1 MKNKYIP
8 APGAIVEM
16 VCSLAAVLLLFTTW
30 IKGFA
35 DGEIIDKFPTTID
48 LLKDIGPE
56 MVLVKVTIVLF
67 FVNIILKFFDRSA
80 WLSGICALLN
90 GYFVV
95 LVNKMVFDFNHSA
108 VLMLSDGSVNLS
120 GMGVIAI
127 FVEIAFAIAVFVR
140 FVSWLV
146 ELYNKRGGKPFVVA
160 MAAWLMICIALL
172 GMMFVALKHNGYSED
187 DPAHAGLYM
196 LGMLSALTFF
206 IFIIVGIV
214 KWFQIKKQEK
224 MALQAATGDETAVAD
239 IENDNTA
246 EGTPEPE
253 QEQEKEQEQEPG
265 HITLRQIL
273 LFAIV
278 GLIFTPMPYILDRSF
293 KEDSNKNSVVVD
305 TAEAES
311 ILEEDMSVEPDAG
324 MGSDYATEQTAE
336 EETAG
341 PESSDFTTDSYVTIT
356 GVNVRLRTTPEI
368 NESNIITDS
377 SGKNVHPNKGESLKC
392 VGEEGDFY
400 LVLYRGDYVYVSK
413 KFAVLK

>member
-1 MKNKYIP
+1 
-8 APGAIVEM
+8 M

-30 IKGFA
+30 IKGYA

-48 LLKDIGPE
+48 ILKDIGPE

-80 WLSGICALLN
+80 WLSGICAFLN

-95 LVNKMVFDFNHSA
+95 LVNKMVFDFNHDV

-120 GMGVIAI
+120 GMGIIA
-127 FVEIAFAIAVFVR
+127 FLVEIAFAVVVFVR

-146 ELYNKRGGKPFVVA
+146 ELYNLRGGKPFVVA
-160 MAAWLMICIALL
+160 MAAWLMICIALF
-172 GMMFVALKHNGYSED
+172 GMMFVALKHKGYSGD
-187 DPAHAGLYM
+187 NPAYVGMYM

-224 MALQAATGDETAVAD
+224 TALLAATGNETAVAD
-239 IENDNTA
+239 IENDNPA
-246 EGTPEPE
+246 EDTPEPK
-253 QEQEKEQEQEPG
+253 QEHGKAQEQEPG
-265 HITLRQIL
+265 RITLRQIL
-273 LFAIV
+273 LFATV
-278 GLIFTPMPYILDRSF
+278 CLIFTPMPYFLDRSI

-305 TAEAES
+305 TAEPES
-311 ILEEDMSVEPDAG
+311 VLEEDMSVEPDVG
-324 MGSDYATEQTAE
+324 MESDYATQQTAE
-336 EETAG
+336 EETAK
-341 PESSDFTTDSYVTIT
+341 PESSDFPADSYVTIT

-377 SGKNVHPNKGESLKC
+377 SGKNVHPNKGENLRC

-413 KFAVLK
+413 KYAVLK

>member
-1 MKNKYIP
+1 
-8 APGAIVEM
+8 M

-30 IKGFA
+30 IKGYA

-48 LLKDIGPE
+48 ILKDIGPE

-80 WLSGICALLN
+80 WLSGICAFLN

-95 LVNKMVFDFNHSA
+95 LVNKMVFDFNHDV

-120 GMGVIAI
+120 GMGIIA
-127 FVEIAFAIAVFVR
+127 FLVEIAFAVVVFVR

-146 ELYNKRGGKPFVVA
+146 ELYNLRGGKPFVVA
-160 MAAWLMICIALL
+160 MAAWLMICIALF
-172 GMMFVALKHNGYSED
+172 GMMFVALKHKGYSGD
-187 DPAHAGLYM
+187 NPAYVGMYM

-224 MALQAATGDETAVAD
+224 TALLAATGNETAVAD
-239 IENDNTA
+239 IENDNPA
-246 EGTPEPE
+246 EDTPEPK
-253 QEQEKEQEQEPG
+253 QEHGKAQEQEPG
-265 HITLRQIL
+265 RITLRQIL
-273 LFAIV
+273 LFATV
-278 GLIFTPMPYILDRSF
+278 CLIFTPMPYFLDRSI

-305 TAEAES
+305 TAEPES
-311 ILEEDMSVEPDAG
+311 VLEEDMSVEPDAG
-324 MGSDYATEQTAE
+324 MESDYATQQTAE
-336 EETAG
+336 EETAK
-341 PESSDFTTDSYVTIT
+341 PESSDFPADSYVTIT

-377 SGKNVHPNKGESLKC
+377 GGKNVHPNKGENLRC

-413 KFAVLK
+413 KYAVLK

>member
-1 MKNKYIP
+1 
-8 APGAIVEM
+8 M

-30 IKGFA
+30 IKGYA

-48 LLKDIGPE
+48 ILKDIGPE

-80 WLSGICALLN
+80 WLSGICAFLN

-95 LVNKMVFDFNHSA
+95 LVNKMVFDFNHDV

-120 GMGVIAI
+120 GMGIIA
-127 FVEIAFAIAVFVR
+127 FLVEIAFAVVVFVR

-146 ELYNKRGGKPFVVA
+146 ELYNLRGGKPFVVA
-160 MAAWLMICIALL
+160 MAAWLMICIALF
-172 GMMFVALKHNGYSED
+172 GMMFVALKHKGYSGD
-187 DPAHAGLYM
+187 TPAYVGMYM

-224 MALQAATGDETAVAD
+224 TALLAATGNETAVAD
-239 IENDNTA
+239 IENDNPA
-246 EGTPEPE
+246 EDTPEPK
-253 QEQEKEQEQEPG
+253 QEHGKAQEQEPG
-265 HITLRQIL
+265 RITLRQIL
-273 LFAIV
+273 LFATV
-278 GLIFTPMPYILDRSF
+278 CLIFTPMPYFLDRSI

-305 TAEAES
+305 TAEPES
-311 ILEEDMSVEPDAG
+311 VLEEDMSVEPDAG
-324 MGSDYATEQTAE
+324 MESDYATQQTAE
-336 EETAG
+336 EETAK
-341 PESSDFTTDSYVTIT
+341 PESSDFPADSYVTIT

-377 SGKNVHPNKGESLKC
+377 SGKNVHPNKGENLRC

-413 KFAVLK
+413 KYAVLK

>member
-1 MKNKYIP
+1 
-8 APGAIVEM
+8 M

-30 IKGFA
+30 IKGYA

-48 LLKDIGPE
+48 ILKDIGPE

-80 WLSGICALLN
+80 WLSGICAFLN

-95 LVNKMVFDFNHSA
+95 LVNKMVFDFNHDV

-120 GMGVIAI
+120 GMGIIA
-127 FVEIAFAIAVFVR
+127 FLVEIAFAVVVFVR

-146 ELYNKRGGKPFVVA
+146 ELYNLRGGKPFVVA
-160 MAAWLMICIALL
+160 MAAWLMICIALF
-172 GMMFVALKHNGYSED
+172 GMMFVALKHKGYSGD
-187 DPAHAGLYM
+187 NPAYVGMYM

-224 MALQAATGDETAVAD
+224 TALLAATGNESAVAD
-239 IENDNTA
+239 IENDNPA
-246 EGTPEPE
+246 EDTPEPK
-253 QEQEKEQEQEPG
+253 QEHGKAQEQEPG
-265 HITLRQIL
+265 RITLRQIL
-273 LFAIV
+273 LFATV
-278 GLIFTPMPYILDRSF
+278 CLIFTPMPYFLDRSI

-305 TAEAES
+305 TAEPES
-311 ILEEDMSVEPDAG
+311 VLEEDMSVEPDAG
-324 MGSDYATEQTAE
+324 MESDYATQQTAE
-336 EETAG
+336 EETAK
-341 PESSDFTTDSYVTIT
+341 PESSDFPADSYVTIT

-377 SGKNVHPNKGESLKC
+377 SGKNVHPNKGENLRC

-413 KFAVLK
+413 KYAVLK

>member
-1 MKNKYIP
+1 
-8 APGAIVEM
+8 M

-30 IKGFA
+30 IKGYA

-48 LLKDIGPE
+48 ILKDIGPE

-80 WLSGICALLN
+80 WLSGICAFLN

-95 LVNKMVFDFNHSA
+95 LVNKMVFDFNHDV

-120 GMGVIAI
+120 GMGIIA
-127 FVEIAFAIAVFVR
+127 FLVEIAFAVVVFVR

-146 ELYNKRGGKPFVVA
+146 ELYNLRGGKPFVVA
-160 MAAWLMICIALL
+160 MAAWLMICIALF
-172 GMMFVALKHNGYSED
+172 GMMFVALKHKGYSGD
-187 DPAHAGLYM
+187 NPAYVGMYM

-224 MALQAATGDETAVAD
+224 TALLAATGNETAVAD
-239 IENDNTA
+239 IENDNPA
-246 EGTPEPE
+246 EDTPEPK
-253 QEQEKEQEQEPG
+253 QEHGKAQEQEPG
-265 HITLRQIL
+265 RITLRQIL
-273 LFAIV
+273 LFATV
-278 GLIFTPMPYILDRSF
+278 CLIFTPMPYFLDRSI

-305 TAEAES
+305 TAEPES
-311 ILEEDMSVEPDAG
+311 VLEEDMSVEPDAG
-324 MGSDYATEQTAE
+324 MESDYATQQTAE
-336 EETAG
+336 EETAK
-341 PESSDFTTDSYVTIT
+341 PESSDFPADSYVTIT

-377 SGKNVHPNKGESLKC
+377 SGKNVHPNKGENLRC

-413 KFAVLK
+413 KYAVLK

>member
-1 MKNKYIP
+1 
-8 APGAIVEM
+8 M

-30 IKGFA
+30 IKGYA

-48 LLKDIGPE
+48 ILKDIGPE

-80 WLSGICALLN
+80 WLSGICAFLN

-95 LVNKMVFDFNHSA
+95 LVNKMVFDFNHDV

-120 GMGVIAI
+120 GMGIIA
-127 FVEIAFAIAVFVR
+127 FLVEIAFAVVVFVR

-146 ELYNKRGGKPFVVA
+146 ELYNLRGGKPFVVA
-160 MAAWLMICIALL
+160 MAAWLMICIALF
-172 GMMFVALKHNGYSED
+172 GMMFVALKHKGYSGD
-187 DPAHAGLYM
+187 NPAYVGMYM

-224 MALQAATGDETAVAD
+224 TALLAATGNESAVAD
-239 IENDNTA
+239 IENDNPA
-246 EGTPEPE
+246 EDTPEPK
-253 QEQEKEQEQEPG
+253 QEHGKAQEQEPG
-265 HITLRQIL
+265 RITLRQIL
-273 LFAIV
+273 LFATV
-278 GLIFTPMPYILDRSF
+278 CLIFTPMPYFLDRSI

-305 TAEAES
+305 TAEPES
-311 ILEEDMSVEPDAG
+311 VLEEDMSVEPDAG
-324 MGSDYATEQTAE
+324 MESDYATQQTAE
-336 EETAG
+336 EETAK
-341 PESSDFTTDSYVTIT
+341 PESSDFPADSYVTIT

-413 KFAVLK
+413 KYAVLK

>member
-16 VCSLAAVLLLFTTW
+16 VCSLAAILLLFTTW
-30 IKGFA
+30 IKGYA

-80 WLSGICALLN
+80 WLSGICAFLN

-95 LVNKMVFDFNHSA
+95 LVNKMVFDFNHDV

-120 GMGVIAI
+120 GMGIIA
-127 FVEIAFAIAVFVR
+127 FLVEIAFAVVVFVR

-146 ELYNKRGGKPFVVA
+146 ELYNLRGGKPFVVA
-160 MAAWLMICIALL
+160 MAAWLMICIALF
-172 GMMFVALKHNGYSED
+172 GMMFVALKHKGYSGD
-187 DPAHAGLYM
+187 NPAYVGMYM

-224 MALQAATGDETAVAD
+224 TALLAATGNETAVAD
-239 IENDNTA
+239 IENDNPA
-246 EGTPEPE
+246 EDTPEPK
-253 QEQEKEQEQEPG
+253 QEHGKAQEQEPG
-265 HITLRQIL
+265 RITLRQIL
-273 LFAIV
+273 LFATV
-278 GLIFTPMPYILDRSF
+278 CLIFTPMPYFLDRSI

-305 TAEAES
+305 TAEPES
-311 ILEEDMSVEPDAG
+311 VLEEDMSVEPDAG
-324 MGSDYATEQTAE
+324 MESDYATQQTAE
-336 EETAG
+336 EETAK
-341 PESSDFTTDSYVTIT
+341 PESSDFPADSYVTIT

-377 SGKNVHPNKGESLKC
+377 SGKNVHPNKGENLRC

-413 KFAVLK
+413 KYAVLK